1 MAEFLEP
8 AGEFLEI
15 DAPITGYVGF
25 HVMRHVEHAINYDL
39 SQCKTY
45 DTGAVLARKPEFYRD
60 KVAGIELFTIREN
73 PSGIFVS
80 EAFRQAVTASFKT
93 ALATLGHADK
103 IKMNANI
110 WAFFFGPIYLCL
122 LGLWKKALVLT
133 AVVGSGLVLVAV
145 LNLPGFVQFGLGFA
159 SSVLFA
165 LSTNHAYYL
174 KCIKGQ
180 DGWNAFEGLRW

>member
-1 MAEFLEP
+1 MTTSTQSRFPEKWAQRF
-8 AGEFLEI
+8 AFFDQHG
-15 DAPITGYVGF
+15 AP
-25 HVMRHVEHAINYDL
+25 N
-39 SQCKTY
+39 
-45 DTGAVLARKPEFYRD
+45 
-60 KVAGIELFTIREN
+60 
-73 PSGIFVS
+73 
-80 EAFRQAVTASFKT
+80 TASFKT

-133 AVVGSGLVLVAV
+133 AVAGSALVLAAA
-145 LNLPGFVQFGLGFA
+145 LNLPGFVQFGLGFG

-165 LSTNHAYYL
+165 LCTNYAYYL
-174 KCIKGQ
+174 KCIKGK